1 VKITSFVASRGRS
14 TMRRRLLCRTA
25 AFMLAGLPL
34 MASRAHAADGA
45 RNFTFGVVPQ
55 QSASELAKAWIPLF
69 NVLSERAGFGLR
81 FATAPSI
88 PIFERRLAAGEY
100 DFAYMNPYH
109 YTVFSQKPGYRAF
122 AREKG
127 RRLRG
132 MVVVRK
138 DSALREL
145 ADLARREIAFPAPAS
160 FAATV
165 LVRAELER
173 LGIAVTPRFVGSHES
188 VYLNVVR
195 GVFPAGGGIPRTLQ
209 AMEPAVRD
217 ELRLL
222 WSTKDYTP
230 HALAAHPRVPADAV
244 ARLLDAMEGADAGA
258 AGKAALQGVGF
269 NGIEAAK
276 DADWADVRGLGIKT
290 LAELLK
296 S

>member
-1 VKITSFVASRGRS
+1 MQRRSICRATSLV
-14 TMRRRLLCRTA
+14 
-25 AFMLAGLPL
+25 LAGLPL
-34 MASRAHAADGA
+34 LSGLARAADAA
-45 RNFTFGVVPQ
+45 RTYSFGVVPQ
-55 QSASELAKAWIPLF
+55 QSASELAKAWIPLL
-69 NVLSERAGFGLR
+69 NVLSARAGFGLR
-81 FATAPSI
+81 FATAPDI
-88 PIFERRLAAGEY
+88 PTFEKRLTAGEY

-122 AREKG
+122 AREQG

-138 DSALREL
+138 EASLRTL
-145 ADLARREIAFPAPAS
+145 ADLAHREVAFPAPAS

-173 LGIAVTPRFVGSHES
+173 QGIAITPRFVGSHES

-195 GVFPAGGGIPRTLQ
+195 GVHVAGGGIPRTLQ

-217 ELRLL
+217 DLRVL

-230 HALAAHPRVPADAV
+230 HALAAYPRVPAAAV
-244 ARLLDAMEGADAGA
+244 AALLAAMEGAAADAP
-258 AGKAALQGVGF
+258 GKAALQGVGF

-290 LAELLK
+290 LADLLK

>member
-1 VKITSFVASRGRS
+1 
-14 TMRRRLLCRTA
+14 MRRRSICRATSLV
-25 AFMLAGLPL
+25 LAGLPL
-34 MASRAHAADGA
+34 LNGLAGAADAA
-45 RNFTFGVVPQ
+45 RTYSFGVVPQ
-55 QSASELAKAWIPLF
+55 QSSSELAKAWIPLF
-69 NVLSERAGFGLR
+69 NVLSARAGFGLR
-81 FATAPSI
+81 FATAPDI
-88 PIFERRLAAGEY
+88 PTFEKRLATGEY

-122 AREKG
+122 AREQG

-138 DSALREL
+138 DSPLRTL
-145 ADLARREIAFPAPAS
+145 ADLARREVAFPAPAS

-173 LGIAVTPRFVGSHES
+173 QGIAITPRFVGSHES

-195 GVFPAGGGIPRTLQ
+195 GVHVAGGGIPRTLQ

-217 ELRLL
+217 ELRVL

-230 HALAAHPRVPADAV
+230 HALAAHPRVPAAAV
-244 ARLLDAMEGADAGA
+244 AALLAAMEGAA
-258 AGKAALQGVGF
+258 AAAPGKAALQGVGF
-269 NGIEAAK
+269 NGIEAAQ
-276 DADWADVRGLGIKT
+276 DTDWADVRGLGIKT
-290 LAELLK
+290 LADLLK

>member
-1 VKITSFVASRGRS
+1 MHRRTFCRASG
-14 TMRRRLLCRTA
+14 LV
-25 AFMLAGLPL
+25 LATPPL
-34 MASRAHAADGA
+34 MFAASHAADA
-45 RNFTFGVVPQ
+45 RSFSFGVVPQ
-55 QSASELAKAWIPLF
+55 QSATELAKAWIPLF
-69 NVLSERAGFGLR
+69 NVLSEAAGFGLR

-88 PIFERRLAAGEY
+88 PIFETRMAAGEY

-138 DSALREL
+138 DSPLREL
-145 ADLARREIAFPAPAS
+145 TQLARSEIAFPAPAS

-173 LGIAVTPRFVGSHES
+173 LRIPVTPRFVGSHES
-188 VYLNVVR
+188 VYLNVAR
-195 GVFPAGGGIPRTLQ
+195 GVHPAGGGIPRTLH
-209 AMEPAVRD
+209 AMEPEVRD
-217 ELRLL
+217 TLRVL

-230 HALAAHPRVPADAV
+230 HALAAHPRVPAAAV
-244 ARLLDAMEGADAGA
+244 AGLLAAMEAAGA
-258 AGKAALQGVGF
+258 AAAGQAALQGVGF
-269 NGIEAAK
+269 SGIEPAK
-276 DADWADVRGLGIKT
+276 DVDWNDVRALGIQT